1 MRLQGS
7 VSPVGIRRGMGCES
21 FHSGVLQKMAGAVD
35 FRALKCYILN
45 CINQT
50 ETERKAYL

>member
-21 FHSGVLQKMAGAVD
+21 FLSRALLKMAGAVD
-35 FRALKCYILN
+35 FRTLKCYIVN
-45 CINQT
+45 GINHT
-50 ETERKAYL
+50 ETERKTYL